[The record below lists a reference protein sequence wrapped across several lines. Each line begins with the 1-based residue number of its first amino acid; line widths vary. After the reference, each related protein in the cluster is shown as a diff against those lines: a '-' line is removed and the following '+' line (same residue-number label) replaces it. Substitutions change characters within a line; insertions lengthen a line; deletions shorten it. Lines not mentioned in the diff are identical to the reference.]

1 MDVED
6 LIQARTGTAL
16 DLYSFFYP
24 VKPIRYDTWLQ
35 SPLGLSMERMPSVI
49 LLCLA
54 ALCTLAY
61 GVDQQVNPPVAN
73 PQAANV
79 PPPAKPAE
87 NAQNAAA
94 NKESIMSFDACKE
107 DIHRLCNKEG
117 VDLKSDI
124 SILECLQDAGQSESA
139 TLTRQCEDLVWQ
151 FKIKLTQD
159 DRFTTAAKDYCKEE
173 MAKNPAMGR
182 CALLTQPGYAL
193 SCLLDF
199 VQNVTA
205 TSQCHAFL
213 ARTERLAFAD
223 FRLIGPFVDKCG
235 PTIANLGCGSLTPHS
250 AHQGVK
256 VPHTQGMALE
266 CLISQV
272 VKRSK
277 ENADP
282 LSLLDAG
289 CRHEVMRL
297 VEMQTE
303 DFHLD
308 RPLFF
313 ACRHARE
320 VYCKDIPAGEG
331 KVFECLMSKRFDQF
345 MEPECGNLL
354 AERAYWM
361 GRDYRMAHPLVKG
374 CEKEMKDYKCEP
386 QSQYEAAAHFHLAW
400 ILLCLENGAH
410 LAKNT
415 NPPSAECHHEMLSYR
430 RLMLTEF
437 RMAPEL
443 VMHCSQEIDK
453 WCSPRGDIEAEGRTL
468 HCLMEHASSPDKNL
482 QLGPQC
488 MQAVKEVVKVADIG
502 SNYKVDKVLYA
513 SCRTLIDGV
522 CARDASSEEATLTCL
537 MRHVDSPDMN
547 PVCEKRLL
555 EVQYFMARDWTLD
568 PQLYEACHDEAVRR
582 CHARD
587 NWHMM
592 QDNANGPDPGP
603 AVLACLYR
611 SAYDEQE
618 PLSKKCGVEV
628 RRVLHTRAVRVNLIP
643 DIEDSCRDAL
653 SEYCSHNVQP
663 MEEMDC
669 LQQHFEKPEF
679 IRKHNLCH
687 KELVRFTEMEAKD
700 TKLNRALTKACRPVI
715 STYCEQF
722 ANEDIDHGDVME
734 CLANNKDKPEMT
746 SKCRSYVN
754 HFELVSLRDYHFSYK
769 FQKACGA
776 DIDKYCHDH
785 GNDKSEIIRCLSEV
799 RFEHK
804 VLGSNSDLSEPCK
817 KQLKVAYLQQ
827 EQVEFD
833 DKQHIADVDPKFT
846 EKCSRE
852 IRQFECDK
860 AESFEDQVECLRINF
875 DGLGPECKSMIFY
888 REKIEA
894 VDNSMDDELQK
905 KCKYDIDKFCP
916 NQNGEHVLD
925 CLTNTKIVRLL
936 QRECRAVVQ
945 ERMRE
950 AARDIRLR
958 PGLLLACKTEAETY
972 CHDELKKINMPQYA
986 QKVLEGAVVGC
997 LRQKYRESAH
1007 NRIELGAPCKQEIT
1021 KAIVEAEFDPQLD
1034 LPLYHACQETIKLH
1048 CSSTI
1053 IQKSGGFDT
1062 VLECLKA
1069 DFYKG
1074 AISDKDCSKELARR
1088 VEETMVDIHLDP
1100 SLHEA
1105 CSIDVQRLC
1114 PDVVP
1119 GHSRVIICLMEAAE
1133 SSNAQMT
1140 ADCRN
1145 KLMDRNKLWVK
1156 AHSDYQMQYPES
1168 WHEVYN
1174 MVANHPRKSSLL
1186 GWLAVIVFIILL
1198 IGCFCGRATK
1208 QAYRELKNR

>member
-1 MDVED
+1 
-6 LIQARTGTAL
+6 
-16 DLYSFFYP
+16 
-24 VKPIRYDTWLQ
+24 
-35 SPLGLSMERMPSVI
+35 MERMPSVI

-54 ALCTLAY
+54 ALCTFAH

-73 PQAANV
+73 AQAANV

-87 NAQNAAA
+87 NAPA
-94 NKESIMSFDACKE
+94 NKENIMSFDACKE

-173 MAKNPAMGR
+173 MARIPAMGR

-205 TSQCHAFL
+205 SSQCHAFL
-213 ARTERLAFAD
+213 
-223 FRLIGPFVDKCG
+223 
-235 PTIANLGCGSLTPHS
+235 
-250 AHQGVK
+250 
-256 VPHTQGMALE
+256 GMALE

-282 LSLLDAG
+282 LSLLDAA

-320 VYCKDIPAGEG
+320 VYCKDIPAGQG

-415 NPPSAECHHEMLSYR
+415 NPPSPQCQHEMLAHR
-430 RLMLTEF
+430 QMMLTEF

-468 HCLMEHASSPDKNL
+468 HCLMEHASSADKNL

-582 CHARD
+582 RVLQCHATD

-592 QDNANGPDPGP
+592 QDNANRPDPGP

-618 PLSKKCGVEV
+618 P
-628 RRVLHTRAVRVNLIP
+628 
-643 DIEDSCRDAL
+643 
-653 SEYCSHNVQP
+653 
-663 MEEMDC
+663 
-669 LQQHFEKPEF
+669 
-679 IRKHNLCH
+679 
-687 KELVRFTEMEAKD
+687 
-700 TKLNRALTKACRPVI
+700 
-715 STYCEQF
+715 QF

-769 FQKACGA
+769 FQKACSA

-852 IRQFECDK
+852 IHQFECDK

-875 DGLGPECKSMIFY
+875 DGLGAHAGSSERHPLAAWATTC
-888 REKIEA
+888 
-894 VDNSMDDELQK
+894 LQ
-905 KCKYDIDKFCP
+905 DRGGNI
-916 NQNGEHVLD
+916 
-925 CLTNTKIVRLL
+925 
-936 QRECRAVVQ
+936 
-945 ERMRE
+945 
-950 AARDIRLR
+950 
-958 PGLLLACKTEAETY
+958 
-972 CHDELKKINMPQYA
+972 
-986 QKVLEGAVVGC
+986 
-997 LRQKYRESAH
+997 
-1007 NRIELGAPCKQEIT
+1007 IT

-1034 LPLYHACQETIKLH
+1034 LPLYRACQETIKRH

-1156 AHSDYQMQYPES
+1156 AHADYQMQYPES

-1174 MVANHPRKSSLL
+1174 MVANHPRKHSLL

-1208 QAYRELKNR
+1208 KAYRELKNR

>member
-1 MDVED
+1 
-6 LIQARTGTAL
+6 
-16 DLYSFFYP
+16 
-24 VKPIRYDTWLQ
+24 
-35 SPLGLSMERMPSVI
+35 
-49 LLCLA
+49 
-54 ALCTLAY
+54 
-61 GVDQQVNPPVAN
+61 
-73 PQAANV
+73 
-79 PPPAKPAE
+79 
-87 NAQNAAA
+87 
-94 NKESIMSFDACKE
+94 MSFDACKE

-173 MAKNPAMGR
+173 MARIPAMGR

-205 TSQCHAFL
+205 SSQCHAFL

-235 PTIANLGCGSLTPHS
+235 PTVANLGCGSLTPHS

-282 LSLLDAG
+282 LSLLDAA

-320 VYCKDIPAGEG
+320 VYCKDIPAGQG

-415 NPPSAECHHEMLSYR
+415 NPPSPQCQHEMLSHR
-430 RLMLTEF
+430 QMMLTEF

-468 HCLMEHASSPDKNL
+468 HCLMEHASSADKNL

-582 CHARD
+582 CHATD

-592 QDNANGPDPGP
+592 QDNANRPDPGP

-653 SEYCSHNVQP
+653 SEYCSQNVQP

-715 STYCEQF
+715 TTYCEQF

-769 FQKACGA
+769 FQKACSA

-972 CHDELKKINMPQYA
+972 CYEELKKINMPQYA

-1007 NRIELGAPCKQEIT
+1007 NQIELGAQCKQE
-1021 KAIVEAEFDPQLD
+1021 
-1034 LPLYHACQETIKLH
+1034 
-1048 CSSTI
+1048 
-1053 IQKSGGFDT
+1053 SGGFDT

-1105 CSIDVQRLC
+1105 CSIDVKRLC

-1156 AHSDYQMQYPES
+1156 AHADYQMQYPES

-1174 MVANHPRKSSLL
+1174 MVANHPRKHSLL

-1208 QAYRELKNR
+1208 KAYRELKNR